1 MKHLVYTIFSVFA
14 ISFISF
20 SSLQAQ
26 KLAPGTD
33 IIGYGYDIF
42 GEYANQKSKKRY
54 CLFEYDKREPQVITS
69 QEYMVPKN
77 VIIENISEHI
87 VKTVSGESMREYA
100 QSLSAKAG
108 LSVNAFVFSG
118 SVESSFSKSSS
129 GMQKMFY
136 YTYMDANTKWRIS
149 LDLRGDYIDPL
160 KPMLEPRFAKDLETM
175 NPETLF
181 KTYGTHYIATAYLGG
196 RADYKTKTVI
206 TSETNTREIGVA
218 VEAQYQAVSASA
230 SIDKKHKETLSKS
243 KTKTKLTVV
252 GGNSEYAN
260 NINDPVTYEKWA
272 EGIAN
277 APVLCDFEEGSLR
290 PIWEFASPERQ
301 RELIAAFNKM
311 LENHPLPEKMANVV
325 SLKDDAY
332 LVKNKANGLYWDIDG
347 YHMDA
352 KKWSKLKLNPK
363 DKKHKNR
370 QGFDRIF
377 KLIVNQENPEH
388 VRIQPQHYP
397 TYLNLAKKTEDYI
410 NLRPNKE
417 ITPYREFKLEPVDNE
432 KGNFYIKNRKNG
444 QYLEAPKSNEAENG
458 MLVALNDFTGA
469 DNQKWELEKFNPKD
483 IAFPE
488 TGFYAVKSFAANK
501 YWGFRGKFPNVSG
514 TKLRSYKMGKQEGD
528 RVFKFARLSGT
539 PEFLIRPGHESSKV
553 LTARNVGE
561 QLFVFDQTRSD
572 NQLFTLE
579 YAGRPRAY
587 KIKHK
592 GTGKY
597 IHLRSDRTNMEGNV
611 IKLYHNQNAAD
622 YQMWELKFHKK

>member
-1 MKHLVYTIFSVFA
+1 MKQLASIILSVFT
-14 ISFISF
+14 ISFIGVPA
-20 SSLQAQ
+20 LQAQ

-54 CLFEYDKREPQVITS
+54 CLFEYENKEPQVITS
-69 QEYMVPKN
+69 QTYLIPEN
-77 VIIENISEHI
+77 VILENISEHI
-87 VKTVSGESMREYA
+87 VKTVSGESKREYA
-100 QSLSAKAG
+100 KSLSAKAG
-108 LSVNAFVFSG
+108 LSVDAFVFSG

-129 GMQKMFY
+129 GMEKKFY

-149 LDLRGDYIDPL
+149 MDIRGDYIEPL
-160 KPMLEPRFAKDLETM
+160 KPMLESRFAKDLENM

-181 KTYGTHYIATAYLGG
+181 ETYGTHYIATAYLGG
-196 RADYKTKTVI
+196 RADYKTETVI
-206 TSETNTREIGVA
+206 TSETNTSDIGMA
-218 VEAQYQAVSASA
+218 VEAQYKAVSANA
-230 SIDKKHKETLSKS
+230 SIDQKHQQTLSKS
-243 KTKTKLTVV
+243 KTKSKLTVV

-260 NINDPVTYEKWA
+260 NIKDPVTYEKWA
-272 EGIAN
+272 DGIAD
-277 APVLCDFEEGSLR
+277 APVLCDFEAGSLR
-290 PIWEFASPERQ
+290 PIWEFASPTRQ
-301 RELIAAFNKM
+301 KELKAAFNKM
-311 LENHPLPEKMANVV
+311 LEENPLPKKMTNVV
-325 SLKDDAY
+325 SLKNDVY
-332 LVKNKANGLYWDIDG
+332 MVKSKANGLYWDFEG

-352 KKWSKLKLNPK
+352 KKWAKLKLNHK
-363 DKKHKNR
+363 DKEYKNR

-377 KLIVNQENPEH
+377 KLIVNQENPEY

-432 KGNFYIKNRKNG
+432 KGYYYIQNRKNE
-444 QYLEAPKSNEAENG
+444 QYLEAPIEGETENG

-469 DNQKWELEKFNPKD
+469 DNQKWKLEKFNPKD

-488 TGFYAVKSFAANK
+488 TGFYAVKSFAADK
-501 YWGFRGKFPNVSG
+501 YWGFQGTFPDVKG

-528 RVFKFARLSGT
+528 RVFKFARLEGT
-539 PEFLIRPGHESSKV
+539 PEFLIRPGHERSRV
-553 LTARNVGE
+553 LTARSVGE
-561 QLFVFDQTRSD
+561 QLFVYNQTRSD

-579 YAGRPRAY
+579 YGGRPRAY
-587 KIKHK
+587 KIRHK

-622 YQMWELKFHKK
+622 YQLWELKFHKK